1 MIYLISALTAAV
13 AGLVAFLWARSRQQ
27 ERLSQAENRSA
38 AAEARVFELKEQV
51 AGAQR
56 DFEPLREKLSQSEA
70 ERSAAVARL
79 EESNR
84 NLAEQKVLLEDA
96 KTRLTDTFKSLAAD
110 ALAQSNK
117 GFLTLAEQKFKA
129 LSDEAKT
136 DLESRRVAVAQL
148 VEPLH
153 KALSDYQE
161 QARGI
166 EERRVKDSSAVGE
179 QLRSLAEAEVA
190 LRRETS
196 QLVNA
201 LKSPQIR
208 GRWGEIALRKTA
220 ELAGMSKHC
229 DFSEQETVTGDTGR
243 LRPDMVVRLPAGR
256 EVVVDSK
263 VPLAGFMES
272 LEATTDAGRTQALSR
287 HAVLMRQHVAKLAT
301 KEYWNQFPTAPEF
314 VVMFIP
320 NDSFLAAA
328 ADSDPNLIES
338 ALSQN
343 VVIATPTTFI
353 ALLRAIAFGWRQE
366 IVAESA
372 QKISQLGKEM
382 SDRIATLTG
391 YIVDLGSSLSKSVDS
406 YNAMVSSVETRLL
419 TSARKFKEL
428 GAEGKKEIEEV
439 RPIDSAPRRLTLIQ
453 ADAEPEAEVEP
464 ELEAEPD
471 DVDRSDS
478 SVHANGD
485 IPVESKL

>member
-1 MIYLISALTAAV
+1 MIYVACAISAVIAA
-13 AGLVAFLWARSRQQ
+13 LVAFLVARSRQQ

-38 AAEARVFELKEQV
+38 AAEARASELKEQV
-51 AGAQR
+51 AGAQK
-56 DFEPLREKLSQSEA
+56 DFEPLREKLAHSET
-70 ERSAAVARL
+70 ERTVALARL

-84 NLAEQKVLLEDA
+84 NLAAQRELLEDA
-96 KTRLTDTFKSLAAD
+96 KARLTDTFKSLASD

-129 LSDEAKT
+129 LADEAKS

-148 VEPLH
+148 VEPLN
-153 KALSDYQE
+153 KALADYQE

-166 EERRVKDSSAVGE
+166 EERRVKEISAVGE
-179 QLRSLAEAEVA
+179 QLRSLAQAEVA
-190 LRRETS
+190 LRQETS

-229 DFSEQETVTGDTGR
+229 DFVEQESVGGEGGR

-272 LEATTDAGRTQALSR
+272 LEATTDAARSQALAR
-287 HAVLMRQHVAKLAT
+287 HAVLMKQHVAKLAT

-328 ADSDPNLIES
+328 AESDPGLIEN
-338 ALSQN
+338 ALTQN

-353 ALLRAIAFGWRQE
+353 ALLRAVAFGWRQE
-366 IVAESA
+366 VVAESA
-372 QKISQLGKEM
+372 QKISLLGKEM
-382 SDRIATLTG
+382 SDRIATLASH
-391 YIVDLGSSLSKSVDS
+391 IVDLGNSLSKSVDS
-406 YNAMVSSVETRLL
+406 YNSMVGSVETRLL

-439 RPIDSAPRRLTLIQ
+439 RPIDLSLRKLTLIQ
-453 ADAEPEAEVEP
+453 PEAP
-464 ELEAEPD
+464 A
-471 DVDRSDS
+471 DVPVAGTSSDAS
-478 SVHANGD
+478 
-485 IPVESKL
+485 PVET

>member
-1 MIYLISALTAAV
+1 MIIVACAVSAVV
-13 AGLVAFLWARSRQQ
+13 AGLVAYLWAHSRAQA
-27 ERLSQAENRSA
+27 RLSQSESGAA
-38 AAEARVFELKEQV
+38 AAEARAGELKEQV
-51 AGAQR
+51 LSAQK
-56 DFEPLREKLSQSEA
+56 DFESLREKLSRTEG
-70 ERSAAVARL
+70 ERAAAQARL

-84 NLAEQKVLLEDA
+84 NLAAQQELLENA
-96 KTRLTDTFKSLAAD
+96 KARLTDTFKSLAAD

-136 DLESRRVAVAQL
+136 DLETRRAAVAQL
-148 VEPLH
+148 VEPLN
-153 KALSDYQE
+153 KALADYQE

-166 EERRVKDSSAVGE
+166 EERRVKEISAVGE
-179 QLRSLAEAEVA
+179 QLRSLAQAEVA
-190 LRRETS
+190 LRQETS

-229 DFSEQETVTGDTGR
+229 DFIEQESVAVDGGR

-272 LEATTDAGRTQALSR
+272 LEASTDAARAQALSR
-287 HAVLMRQHVAKLAT
+287 HALLMRQHVARLAT

-328 ADSDPNLIES
+328 AEVDPGLIEN
-338 ALSQN
+338 ALTQN

-366 IVAESA
+366 IVAEGA

-382 SDRIATLTG
+382 SDRIATFAG
-391 YIVDLGSSLSKSVDS
+391 HIVNLGGSLSKSVDS
-406 YNAMVSSVETRLL
+406 YNAMVASVETRLL

-428 GAEGKKEIEEV
+428 GAEGKKEIEETLPLDITT
-439 RPIDSAPRRLTLIQ
+439 RKLILIQ
-453 ADAEPEAEVEP
+453 NDE
-464 ELEAEPD
+464 ELG
-471 DVDRSDS
+471 SDT
-478 SVHANGD
+478 N
-485 IPVESKL
+485 

>member
-1 MIYLISALTAAV
+1 MNPVIGALAVLVVGVLGYLIAHLRAQAQRSAID
-13 AGLVAFLWARSRQQ
+13 SR
-27 ERLSQAENRSA
+27 AA
-38 AAEARVFELKEQV
+38 AAEARVSELKEQ
-51 AGAQR
+51 AALAQR
-56 DFEPLREKLSQSEA
+56 DFEALREKLSRSEM
-70 ERSAAVARL
+70 ERADTLARL

-84 NLAEQKVLLEDA
+84 NLAAQMEMLELA
-96 KTRLTDTFKSLAAD
+96 KTRLSDTFKSLAAD

-129 LSDEAKT
+129 LSDEAKS
-136 DLESRRVAVAQL
+136 DLDSRRTAVAQL

-153 KALSDYQE
+153 KALSNYQE

-166 EERRVKDSSAVGE
+166 EERRIKEVSAVGE
-179 QLRSLAEAEVA
+179 QLRSLAQAEVA
-190 LRRETS
+190 LRQETS

-229 DFSEQETVTGDTGR
+229 DFVEQESVSGDGGR

-263 VPLAGFMES
+263 VPLAGFMEA
-272 LEATTDAGRTQALSR
+272 LEARTDTERAQALAR
-287 HAVLMRQHVAKLAT
+287 HALLVRQHVGKLST
-301 KEYWNQFPTAPEF
+301 KEYWNQFATTPEF

-328 ADSDPNLIES
+328 AESDPGLIET
-338 ALSQN
+338 ALTQN

-353 ALLRAIAFGWRQE
+353 ALLRAVAFGWRQE

-372 QKISQLGKEM
+372 QKISQLGREL
-382 SDRIATLTG
+382 SDRIAVFAG
-391 YIVDLGSSLSKSVDS
+391 HIENLGSSLAKSVDH
-406 YNAMVSSVETRLL
+406 YNAMVGSVETRLL
-419 TSARKFKEL
+419 ASARKFKEL

-439 RPIDSAPRRLTLIQ
+439 QPIELSPRRLTLLGS
-453 ADAEPEAEVEP
+453 DPEDGV
-464 ELEAEPD
+464 
-471 DVDRSDS
+471 
-478 SVHANGD
+478 
-485 IPVESKL
+485 